1 MATEPTIEEL
11 EATIARM
18 EARWRSSSLFDA
30 YEALCLRFEAAL
42 ADRRDLAVA
51 KSAALMMIKF
61 AEGER

>member
-1 MATEPTIEEL
+1 MATEPTLEEL

-18 EARWRSSSLFDA
+18 EARWRSSPLFDA
-30 YEALCLRFEAAL
+30 YEALCLRFEADL
-42 ADRRDLAVA
+42 VDRRDLALA